1 METSDVT
8 DTTMTKETYSISG
21 MSCTSCAAR
30 IEKGIGLLEG
40 VQAAAVNF
48 ATEELTVTRDETTL
62 SADEIMRTVEALG
75 YGIRRPEPPGEFTF
89 GVQGLHCTSCVNTL
103 EKKLLENPAVSTAII
118 NLATETGFVR
128 FDPQALDSADIF
140 SIVRAAG
147 YTPLEISSSEPDND
161 NALRSQ
167 RNWLIFSL
175 VAMLPIMLTMGMHSN
190 RAVMQLNLLLATALQ
205 FSAGLIFYR
214 GAWSAI
220 KNHTANMDVLVALG
234 TSAAYFYSL
243 AAYFGLLGSHSAVFF
258 ETSAMLIAFIR
269 LGKYLE
275 ARARGKAG
283 EALKSLLH
291 LQADKAILVTE
302 AGEKEVPA
310 SLVRVGDIVLV
321 RAGDTI
327 PVDGEVIDGGGAV
340 NESMVTGESLPVLK
354 KTGDSVT
361 GSTISTN
368 GVMRIRATR
377 IGEATLL
384 AQIVK
389 MVREAQGDKAPIQ
402 RFADAV
408 SAWFVPLVLL
418 LAAATFLVWF
428 YPLSSDFLTA
438 FRFAIAV
445 VVIAC
450 PCAMGLATPT
460 AIMVGSGIALKRGIL
475 VKKGSALEIIS
486 KLQVLLLDKTG
497 TLTRGTPEMTD
508 LLPVSRSIDPEKL
521 LECLVTAEAYSTHP
535 LAQAALAA
543 AREAGIQAG
552 EATDFEERGGY
563 GITCSYGG
571 YHLAVGNERLM
582 LEEGID
588 LAPLAKKVLDLT
600 AVGKSL
606 VYVAVGKGLVGVAAF
621 ADTLKPGSAAA
632 VADLR
637 RIGIK
642 TCMITG
648 DHANVAA
655 VVAQQAGVDSFEAEV
670 LPGRK
675 QEIVRDYQ
683 ARGLITGMVGDG
695 INDAPALAQAE
706 IGIAIGGGTDVAKE
720 TGDIVL
726 MRDDLQDVV
735 RSIKIGR
742 ATLSKVKQNLF
753 WALFYNVLGIPVAA
767 GLLSKYG
774 ITLKPEYAGLAMAFS
789 SVSVVLNS
797 IMLKRV
803 EKQL

>member
-1 METSDVT
+1 MN
-8 DTTMTKETYSISG
+8 KKTYAITG
-21 MSCTSCAAR
+21 MSCANCAAR
-30 IEKGIGLLEG
+30 IEKEIGLLEG
-40 VQAAAVNF
+40 VRSSVVNF
-48 ATEELTVTRDETTL
+48 ATEELTVSHDETTIGG
-62 SADEIMRTVEALG
+62 AEIIRRVEELG
-75 YGIRRPEPPGEFTF
+75 YGIRHPEASDEDG
-89 GVQGLHCTSCVNTL
+89 
-103 EKKLLENPAVSTAII
+103 
-118 NLATETGFVR
+118 
-128 FDPQALDSADIF
+128 
-140 SIVRAAG
+140 
-147 YTPLEISSSEPDND
+147 
-161 NALRSQ
+161 LRSQ

-175 VAMLPIMLTMGMHSN
+175 IAALPIMLTMGMHSN

-220 KNHTANMDVLVALG
+220 KNRTANMDVLVALG

-291 LQADKAILVTE
+291 LQADKAILVSE

-310 SLVRVGDIVLV
+310 STVRVGDIVLV
-321 RAGDTI
+321 RAGDTV
-327 PVDGEVIDGGGAV
+327 PVDGEVVDGGGSID
-340 NESMVTGESLPVLK
+340 ESMVTGESLPVLK
-354 KTGDSVT
+354 KPGDTVT
-361 GSTISTN
+361 GSTISSN

-408 SAWFVPLVLL
+408 SAWFVPFVLL

-428 YPLSSDFLTA
+428 NLLSSDFLSA

-486 KLQVLLLDKTG
+486 GLQVLLLDKTG

-508 LLPVSRSIDPEKL
+508 LIPVARSVDPVKL
-521 LECLVTAEAYSTHP
+521 LECLATAEAYSTHP
-535 LAQAALAA
+535 LAQAALSA
-543 AREAGIQAG
+543 AREAGIQPG
-552 EATDFEERGGY
+552 EAVDFEERGGY

-582 LEEGID
+582 QEEGID
-588 LAPLAKKVLDLT
+588 LAPLAKKTETLT

-606 VYVAVGKGLVGVAAF
+606 VYVAVGQALVGVAAF
-621 ADTLKPGSAAA
+621 ADILKPGSIEA
-632 VADLR
+632 VAELR
-637 RIGIK
+637 RMGIK

-655 VVAQQAGVDSFEAEV
+655 IVARQAGVDSFEAEV

-675 QEIVRDYQ
+675 QEIVKEYQ
-683 ARGLITGMVGDG
+683 GRGLITGMVGDG
-695 INDAPALAQAE
+695 INDAPALARAD

-726 MRDDLQDVV
+726 MRDDLLDVV
-735 RSIKIGR
+735 RAIKIGR

-753 WALFYNVLGIPVAA
+753 WALFYNILGIPVAA
-767 GLLSKYG
+767 GLLSGYG

-797 IMLKRV
+797 IMLKRI